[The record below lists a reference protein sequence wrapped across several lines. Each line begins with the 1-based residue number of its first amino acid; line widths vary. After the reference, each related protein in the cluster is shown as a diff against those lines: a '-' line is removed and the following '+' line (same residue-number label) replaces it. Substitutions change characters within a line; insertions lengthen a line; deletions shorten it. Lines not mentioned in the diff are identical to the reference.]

1 MLRSLLTLT
10 LAVVLTGSASA
21 KNVTI
26 KYHGQS
32 FFVIKSSSG
41 TVIAIDPHNIEAYGR
56 LEIKADAVLISHF
69 HIDHCSPEPI
79 VDFEKTKVLYG
90 LKNEKGFTGL
100 RKNDEFNEF
109 DVKVKD
115 VQIKSIGC
123 YHDKVQGMQ
132 RGKNSIFILEVDG
145 LRIVHLGDLGHSL
158 SPGQLKAI
166 GKVDVLMVP
175 VGGVYALNGKDAK
188 QVVAQLSPSRYILP
202 MHYGTKVYS
211 YLLTEDEFLDEQ
223 DEKIIKRLKDNE
235 MVIDADAVPRKDQP
249 YITFLSYEEKEK
261 EKDK

>member
-1 MLRSLLTLT
+1 LTLT
-10 LAVVLTGSASA
+10 LTVLLAGSASA

-56 LEIKADAVLISHF
+56 LEIKADTVLISHY

-90 LKNEKGFTGL
+90 LKNPKGFGGL

-123 YHDKVQGMQ
+123 YHDKMQGMQ

-145 LRIVHLGDLGHSL
+145 LRIVHLGDLGHLL
-158 SPGQLKAI
+158 SAKQVEAI
-166 GKVDVLMVP
+166 GKVDVLMIP
-175 VGGVYALNGKDAK
+175 VGGIYTINGTDAK
-188 QVVAQLSPSRYILP
+188 KVVAQLKPTRHIMP

-211 YLLTEDEFLDEQ
+211 YLLTEEEFLDEQ

-235 MVIDADAVPRKDQP
+235 MTIDGDAVPRKDQP
-249 YITFLSYEEKEK
+249 HITLLSYEEKD
-261 EKDK
+261 KDKDKDK